1 MAEYVLSIGSD
12 YGDRAVAVAE
22 AIAWLSTVLDSSRA
36 SDIYETPPVG
46 HAGSNYMNAVFMG
59 ESSIEVEELDRL
71 CKEYELSHG
80 RDAEARKAG
89 RVPVDI
95 DIVMVDGNVV
105 RPKDFKCNFFRI
117 GYCQLHPQKCHFL
130 RPNLH
135 MASHIPVSGIITF
148 IKNWTLPIAI
158 LMGIVAYFVY
168 VNIPWLDSTHA
179 VVNEVVAVV
188 QPLLIFTMLFLTFLS
203 IGPRDLHL
211 SKWHIW
217 VLLIQLVLFA
227 GLALI
232 LTLMENPGLRIV
244 LESAMLCLLCPT
256 ATAAAVVT
264 RKLDGSAADIT
275 SYTILINMAIA
286 VVAPALLPIA
296 HPHPGLTFLPTFVMI
311 IKKVFPLL
319 ICPLFLAWIV
329 RYTMP
334 KVQRFLLR
342 FRDLPFYLWAVS
354 LALAIAVTC
363 KAIVHSDISAVYLVA
378 IAVVSIICCVMQF
391 FLGKVI
397 GSRYGNKIEGGQA
410 LGQKN
415 TVFIIWLGYTFLNP
429 VTAVA
434 GGFYSIWHNI
444 FNSYQL
450 YRHRK

>member
-1 MAEYVLSIGSD
+1 MTEYVFSVGSD
-12 YGDRAVAVAE
+12 YGDRAEAVKE
-22 AIAWLSTVLDSSRA
+22 AIAWLSTVLVDCKSS
-36 SDIYETPPVG
+36 DVYETPPVG
-46 HAGSNYMNAVFMG
+46 HRGSNYMNAVVIG
-59 ESSIEVEELDRL
+59 KSDLDADDLDHL
-71 CKEYELSHG
+71 CKEYEFSHG
-80 RDAEARKAG
+80 RDAEARNNG
-89 RVPVDI
+89 QVPVDI
-95 DIVMVDGNVV
+95 DIVVADGNVV
-105 RPKDFKCNFFRI
+105 RPKDFKCNFFKI
-117 GYCQLHPQKCHFL
+117 GYCQLRPGKCHYL

-135 MASHIPVSGIITF
+135 GASHIPVKGIITF
-148 IKNWTLPIAI
+148 IKNWTLPISI
-158 LMGIVAYFVY
+158 VIGIVAYFVY
-168 VNIPWLDSTHA
+168 VNIPFLDPTHA
-179 VVNEVVAVV
+179 VVSEVIAYV
-188 QPLLIFTMLFLTFLS
+188 QPILIFSMLFLTFLS
-203 IGPRDLHL
+203 IGPHDLHL

-227 GLALI
+227 ALAFV
-232 LTLMENPGLRIV
+232 LTLMEHPGLRIV

-286 VVAPALLPIA
+286 VTAPALLPIA
-296 HPHPGLTFLPTFVMI
+296 HPHPGLTFLPTFIMI

-319 ICPLFLAWIV
+319 ICPLFLAWII
-329 RYTMP
+329 RYTLP

-354 LALAIAVTC
+354 LSLAIAVTC
-363 KAIVHSDISAVYLVA
+363 KAIVHSRISAVYLIA
-378 IAVVSIICCVMQF
+378 IAVVSIICCALQF
-391 FLGKVI
+391 YLGKVI
-397 GSRYGNKIEGGQA
+397 GSRYGSNIEGGQA

-415 TVFIIWLGYTFLNP
+415 TVFIIWIGYTFLSP

>member
-1 MAEYVLSIGSD
+1 MAEYVFSIGSD
-12 YGDRAVAVAE
+12 FGDREETVRE
-22 AIAWLSTVLDSSRA
+22 AIIWLRSILADCRC
-36 SDIYETPPVG
+36 SDVYETPPVG
-46 HAGSNYMNAVFMG
+46 HVGSNYVNAVVIG
-59 ESSIEVEELDRL
+59 YSDRSIEELDRL
-71 CKEYELSHG
+71 CKEYEISHG
-80 RDAEARKAG
+80 RDNVARRNKI
-89 RVPVDI
+89 VPVDI
-95 DIVMVDGNVV
+95 DIVMANDEVL

-117 GYCQLHPQKCHFL
+117 GYCRLRPQKCHFL

-135 MASHIPVSGIITF
+135 MASHIPVRGIVTF
-148 IKNWTLPIAI
+148 VKNWTLPIAI
-158 LMGIVAYFVY
+158 IVGIVAYFVY

-179 VVNEVVAVV
+179 VVNEVVAVM

-203 IGPRDLHL
+203 IGPHDLHL
-211 SKWHIW
+211 SRWHIW
-217 VLLIQLVLFA
+217 VLLIQLVLFV

-275 SYTILINMAIA
+275 AYTILINMAIA

-296 HPHPGLTFLPTFVMI
+296 HPHPGLTFFPTFTMI

-329 RYTMP
+329 RFTMP

-354 LALAIAVTC
+354 LSLAIAVTC
-363 KAIVHSDISAVYLVA
+363 KAIVHSEISVGYLAA
-378 IAVVSIICCVMQF
+378 IAGVSVVCCVLQF
-391 FLGKVI
+391 WLGKMI
-397 GSRYGNKIEGGQA
+397 GERYGNRIEGGQA